1 MADIGRK
8 NRLRVG
14 IVGCGRITETRHAP
28 EYAASENVELVGYFD
43 FKEERASALAERFG
57 GRVFSSVEEL
67 LACPEIDAVSVCT
80 ANATHAKITVAA
92 LRAGKHVLCEKPM
105 ATTLAECREM
115 LAAAKECEK
124 RLAVAHNQR
133 MNSTHRKARELLT
146 SGVIGRPLT
155 FKSCFG
161 HSGPDNWSVDAG
173 TGNWFFDKAKSAF
186 GAVADLGIH
195 KIDLV
200 RFLLGS
206 EIEAV
211 EAMLGTLDKRYPD
224 GTPVGVDDNAA
235 ILCRM
240 QNGVTGNVTVS
251 WTYYAEEENDT
262 TVYGTEGRMHIDPA
276 KECITITKKG
286 GVTESILTPQGT
298 STGVIDAFVSS
309 VLDNTP
315 CDLDAEAVF
324 PSMQAM
330 MAAIECDAE
339 GKRIAL

>member
-8 NRLRVG
+8 TRLRVG

-28 EYAASENVELVGYFD
+28 EYAACENAEIIGYFD
-43 FKEERASALAERFG
+43 FKEERAAALAARFG

-80 ANATHAKITVAA
+80 ANATHASITVAA

-105 ATTLAECREM
+105 ATTQEECREM
-115 LAAAKECEK
+115 IATAKAHGK

-133 MNSTHRKARELLT
+133 MNATHRKARELIA
-146 SGVIGRPLT
+146 SGTIGHPLT

-173 TGNWFFDKAKSAF
+173 TGNWFFDKARSAF

-206 EIEAV
+206 EIAAV

-224 GTPVGVDDNAA
+224 GTPVSVDDNAI

-240 QNGVTGNVTVS
+240 QSGVTGSVTVS
-251 WTYYAEEENDT
+251 WTYYGEEENDT
-262 TVYGTEGRMHIDPA
+262 TVYGTEGRIHIDPA
-276 KECITITKKG
+276 AECITVTKKG
-286 GVTESILTPQGT
+286 GATERIPAPQGPT
-298 STGVIDAFVSS
+298 TGVIDAFVTS
-309 VLDNTP
+309 VLSGTP
-315 CDLDAEAVF
+315 CDLDAESVF

-330 MAAIECDAE
+330 MAAIACSDT
-339 GKRIAL
+339 GKRITL

>member
-1 MADIGRK
+1 MTDGCGK
-8 NRLRVG
+8 NKLRVG

-28 EYAASENVELVGYFD
+28 EYAACENAEIIGYFD
-43 FKEERASALAERFG
+43 FKEERAAALAERFG
-57 GRVFSSVEEL
+57 GRVFSSAEEL

-80 ANATHAKITVAA
+80 ANATHAAVTVAA

-105 ATTLAECREM
+105 ATTLSECREM
-115 LAAAKECEK
+115 LAVAKESGK
-124 RLAVAHNQR
+124 RLALAHNQR
-133 MNSTHRKARELLT
+133 MNTAHRTARELLS
-146 SGVIGRPLT
+146 SGAIGRPLT

-173 TGNWFFDKAKSAF
+173 TGNWFFDKARSAF

-211 EAMLGTLDKRYPD
+211 DAMLGTLDKCYSD
-224 GTPVGVDDNAA
+224 GTPVSVDDNAV

-240 QNGVTGNVTVS
+240 RNGVRGAVTVS

-262 TVYGTEGRMHIDPA
+262 TVYGTEGRMQIDPA
-276 KECITITKKG
+276 AGCITLTKKG
-286 GVTESILTPQGT
+286 GVTERILVPQGT
-298 STGVIDAFVSS
+298 TTGVIDAFVSS
-309 VLDNTP
+309 VLDGTP
-315 CDLDAEAVF
+315 CDLDAEVLF

-339 GKRIAL
+339 GKRMTL

>member
-1 MADIGRK
+1 MTDTCRK
-8 NRLRVG
+8 NKLRVG
-14 IVGCGRITETRHAP
+14 IIGCGKITETRHAP
-28 EYAASENVELVGYFD
+28 EYAACENVEIIGYFD
-43 FKEERASALAERFG
+43 FKKERAAALAARFG

-80 ANATHAKITVAA
+80 ANVTHAEITVAA
-92 LRAGKHVLCEKPM
+92 LTAGKHVLCEKPM
-105 ATTLAECREM
+105 ATTLAECSEM
-115 LAAAKECEK
+115 LSAARECGK

-133 MNSTHRKARELLT
+133 MCTVHRKARELLAA
-146 SGVIGRPLT
+146 GVIGRPLT

-161 HSGPDNWSVDAG
+161 HSGPDNWSVDTG
-173 TGNWFFDKAKSAF
+173 TGNWFFDKTKSAF

-211 EAMLGTLDKRYPD
+211 AAMLGTLDKCYPD
-224 GTPVGVDDNAA
+224 GTPVSVDDNAV

-240 QNGVTGNVTVS
+240 KNGVTGCVTVS
-251 WTYYAEEENDT
+251 WTYYAQEENHT

-276 KECITITKKG
+276 TGCITVTKKG
-286 GVTESILTPQGT
+286 GNTDRILAPQGA
-298 STGVIDAFVSS
+298 STGVIDTFVSA

-315 CDLDAEAVF
+315 CDLDAETVF

-330 MAAIECDAE
+330 MVAIESAAA
-339 GKRIAL
+339 GKQVTL